1 MIKPN
6 IDEFNRLI
14 NKIEETGVS
23 QVQGIIEKWRRS
35 VVYEIANSGNLDALS
50 TEVLLN
56 KLKFL
61 NQSAQRELTG
71 KLTEN
76 QRRLFIKGL
85 QSVDKYLESGKLSVG
100 LPYLS
105 EHKLEQLQRYSADL
119 VTGIIA
125 EAQKNIGVQVSLG
138 VMGQKSKDEIIQ
150 SIGSNLEDPSVFGTI
165 AKRAQ
170 VVFQTEVKRTQN
182 IATNDRIKQ
191 AATQIKDLKKRWIH
205 THIGIPRPYH
215 LLMHGTTIN
224 VNELFTLKGADGNI
238 YEIEAPHDP
247 ILPAGEVVNCFIGKT
262 MTDARNIKKIFRQ
275 KYSGQLLTINTAA
288 GNEISV
294 TPNHPILTEKGFVK
308 ASILNEGMNILR
320 CPFGQKMIMGNPDV
334 NNAPVKLEEIYN
346 SVARKRKGER
356 VASTN
361 MDFYGDIS
369 SDGKIDIINIDGL
382 LRNGY
387 YSNISQIIGKKN
399 LTSPNF
405 IQTFFSNKC
414 PLTYFFV
421 RTFRATHR
429 IMIRLHLMFSLSW
442 RHLFPFKNFRFASI
456 SIIDVLRF
464 EESSQ
469 TDSRKFVFVRKIFDR
484 LTGKILGNNIVR
496 NRNFLSSG
504 FDAPKFQ
511 VPDESFIIDLK
522 FKTDILDRLT
532 SNVFSDKITS
542 IVLHNVDSIYVYTL
556 ETLESIYKANTIIA
570 SNCRCFVTPYVERF
584 KNENERENIMNPI
597 SFKDQSLY

>member
-1 MIKPN
+1 MPSPKPN

-61 NQSAQRELTG
+61 NQSVQRELAG

-119 VTGIIA
+119 VTGIVA
-125 EAQKNIGVQVSLG
+125 EAQKNIGIQVSLG
-138 VMGQKSKDEIIQ
+138 VMGQKSKEEIIQ
-150 SIGSNLEDPSVFGTI
+150 GIGSNLDDPSVFGTI

-247 ILPAGEVVNCFIGKT
+247 SLPAGETV
-262 MTDARNIKKIFRQ
+262 
-275 KYSGQLLTINTAA
+275 
-288 GNEISV
+288 
-294 TPNHPILTEKGFVK
+294 
-308 ASILNEGMNILR
+308 
-320 CPFGQKMIMGNPDV
+320 
-334 NNAPVKLEEIYN
+334 
-346 SVARKRKGER
+346 
-356 VASTN
+356 
-361 MDFYGDIS
+361 
-369 SDGKIDIINIDGL
+369 
-382 LRNGY
+382 
-387 YSNISQIIGKKN
+387 
-399 LTSPNF
+399 
-405 IQTFFSNKC
+405 
-414 PLTYFFV
+414 
-421 RTFRATHR
+421 
-429 IMIRLHLMFSLSW
+429 
-442 RHLFPFKNFRFASI
+442 
-456 SIIDVLRF
+456 
-464 EESSQ
+464 
-469 TDSRKFVFVRKIFDR
+469 
-484 LTGKILGNNIVR
+484 
-496 NRNFLSSG
+496 
-504 FDAPKFQ
+504 
-511 VPDESFIIDLK
+511 
-522 FKTDILDRLT
+522 
-532 SNVFSDKITS
+532 
-542 IVLHNVDSIYVYTL
+542 
-556 ETLESIYKANTIIA
+556 
-570 SNCRCFVTPYVERF
+570 NCRCGIIAVVMRF
-584 KNENERENIMNPI
+584 ETENV
-597 SFKDQSLY
+597 